1 MTNSLCGRSCVPA
14 RHVALHGPTCQEQRW
29 RRHSCHRPQACRREV
44 DAASMQRSQR
54 WQWRSARGWR
64 VMSSHWPYEHDVLLA
79 LAPWRWQ
86 QQEEQQQQRVVRWCQ
101 TVVERQAAS
110 PMMMMMSWQGWQ
122 WQMVEMEMRWQQL
135 WAWVWAWDG
144 AWERRAPYEPRH
156 RGACWTL
163 APLLAAQLLVVGS
176 SSDNT

>member
-1 MTNSLCGRSCVPA
+1 
-14 RHVALHGPTCQEQRW
+14 
-29 RRHSCHRPQACRREV
+29 
-44 DAASMQRSQR
+44 MQRSQR